1 MKMIDLV
8 GVSLMISYCLVT
20 SARRSDFRIGKMR
33 LAGAEPMT
41 IEELSFLSARCLA
54 DVKTNFKSFKATDRT
69 SSLNTKW
76 NLHFLEGYFSD
87 DWGRL

>member
-33 LAGAEPMT
+33 LANAEPMT
-41 IEELSFLSARCLA
+41 IEELSFLG
-54 DVKTNFKSFKATDRT
+54 FKATDWT
-69 SSLNTKW
+69 SSLNTK
-76 NLHFLEGYFSD
+76 
-87 DWGRL
+87 